1 MENIRYGD
9 RELSYRFHK
18 LSILLERLVGSAL
31 LDQAGLSFSQ
41 YKILMVLNHKADATG
56 SHIAEYL
63 GLTEAAVSRQVSQ
76 LAERGYLK
84 QELDKDNRRQ
94 HLLTVT
100 ARGKTI
106 TDKTR
111 LVLSKTLEPIY
122 SDQTEASR
130 QELGAAL
137 DSLIIRART
146 MCDATAKPGEKVTDH
161 A

>member
-18 LSILLERLVGSAL
+18 LSFLLERLVGPAL
-31 LDQAGLSFSQ
+31 LEQAGLSFSQ
-41 YKILMVLNHKADATG
+41 YKILMVLNHNADATG
-56 SHIAEYL
+56 SHIAQYL

-76 LAERGYLK
+76 LVERGYLK

-100 ARGKTI
+100 ARGKAM

-122 SDQTEASR
+122 SDQTEAAR
-130 QELGAAL
+130 QALGAAL
-137 DSLIIRART
+137 DHLILRART
-146 MCDATAKPGEKVTDH
+146 MCDASTKPPTKPGEK
-161 A
+161 